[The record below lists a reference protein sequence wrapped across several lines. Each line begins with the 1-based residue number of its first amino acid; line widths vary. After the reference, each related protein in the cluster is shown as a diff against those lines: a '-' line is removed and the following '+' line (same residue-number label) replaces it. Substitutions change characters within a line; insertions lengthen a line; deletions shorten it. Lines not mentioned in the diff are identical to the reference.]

1 MLDFTGKTALVTGAS
16 RGLGQAVAVALG
28 SAGAKVV
35 ALARTKGGLEQTD
48 DLIRQAG
55 GQAPTL
61 MQVDLHELPPLA
73 HISNALLDRFGGLD
87 ILVGAAGYL
96 GQLMP
101 VGQSD
106 FKVVERAMTINY
118 AANMML
124 IQSLDSLLRQSQH
137 GRAVFATCR
146 AGVEAK
152 PFWGSYGA
160 SKAALNM
167 AVQCYAEEIKG
178 SQVKVNLYDPG
189 PLPTELRKAAMPGE
203 DRSLLPPLEPVA
215 KDLLHL
221 CHASCETNGMLH
233 HYGEAGTGHGGL

>member
-1 MLDFTGKTALVTGAS
+1 MLDFSGKTALVTGAS
-16 RGLGQAVAVALG
+16 RGLGQAVAIALG

-35 ALARTKGGLEQTD
+35 ALARTKGGLEKTD

-61 MQVDLHELPPLA
+61 MQVDLQDLGPLA

-87 ILVGAAGYL
+87 IMVGAAGYL

-101 VGQSD
+101 LGQSD
-106 FKVVERAMTINY
+106 FKVMERAMTINY

-124 IQSLDSLLRQSQH
+124 IQSLDSLLRQSKQ
-137 GRAVFATCR
+137 GRAVFVTCA
-146 AGVEAK
+146 AGSQAK
-152 PFWGSYGA
+152 PFWGGYGA

-167 AVQCYAEEIKG
+167 AVECYAREVKETKL
-178 SQVKVNLYDPG
+178 KVNLYDPG

-215 KDLLHL
+215 QDLLQL

-233 HYGEAGTGHGGL
+233 RYGEAGTGHGAL